1 MCRIWRSGCSPL
13 PERVTQDV
21 MNWRRNVQWIIK
33 AEGHV
38 VPELNVRNGRRKA
51 RHKQNKKEAAR
62 CRKAAKERNGA
73 SEKMKIVPFRAAL
86 KRGKKGIDHGSR
98 GTQLNFLN
106 CTPRNLTTAK
116 LSQCYPDMGLGEIF
130 HLRPSAY

>member
-1 MCRIWRSGCSPL
+1 MGDSPELMPLDSHIFADFKRDLKRYSAFYPDLFDLGTPDNLWRSMCRIWRSGCSPL

-51 RHKQNKKEAAR
+51 VTRRTRRRRLGVAR
-62 CRKAAKERNGA
+62 LQRSATARQ
-73 SEKMKIVPFRAAL
+73 
-86 KRGKKGIDHGSR
+86 KR
-98 GTQLNFLN
+98 
-106 CTPRNLTTAK
+106 
-116 LSQCYPDMGLGEIF
+116 
-130 HLRPSAY
+130 